1 MAGFKIFVALP
12 LPGVKH
18 RCVAFDD
25 EHRPIEG
32 VAQQVVDGFGTDA
45 VDVRRAA
52 RNRPVSERRSA
63 DNCPP
68 YTHAQDLRR
77 RPDFTLNIRRP
88 HHSARVRRRCR
99 DPLRCHHLGGMR
111 SRAVPSEH
119 PTYITSNGVFAGDYD
134 CASRMRSVYAPRV
147 IRGGA
152 DSVHYRR
159 AAALPST
166 AYPRAADGGAAAR
179 AAQSRQDPQRAAA
192 C

>member
-1 MAGFKIFVALP
+1 MAHDECVIFIEVARAVGRSVRMRFCSMWRDSKSSSP
-12 LPGVKH
+12 YHLPGVKH

-88 HHSARVRRRCR
+88 HPLGESATAMPGSAPLSSPRR
-99 DPLRCHHLGGMR
+99 H
-111 SRAVPSEH
+111 AVPRCSES
-119 PTYITSNGVFAGDYD
+119 PPPPPPFD
-134 CASRMRSVYAPRV
+134 R
-147 IRGGA
+147 
-152 DSVHYRR
+152 
-159 AAALPST
+159 ALPRPPLLLSL
-166 AYPRAADGGAAAR
+166 D
-179 AAQSRQDPQRAAA
+179 SLS
-192 C
+192 